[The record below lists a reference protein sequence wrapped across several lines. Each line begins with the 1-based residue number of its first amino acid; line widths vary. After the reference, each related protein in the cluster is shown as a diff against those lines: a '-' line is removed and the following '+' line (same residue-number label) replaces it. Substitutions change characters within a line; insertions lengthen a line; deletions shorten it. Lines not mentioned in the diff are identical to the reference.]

1 MRERRENPHANYQE
15 KFSLEEME
23 RLEQEFNNSLEAD
36 KASAAAA
43 LERAQA
49 MRAWE
54 EAEHARLRPLF
65 VKLNGGYNSVDLL
78 LDAE

>member
-1 MRERRENPHANYQE
+1 MRERRENPHAGYQE
-15 KFSLEEME
+15 RFSPEELAW
-23 RLEQEFNNSLEAD
+23 LEQEFNNSLEAD

-65 VKLNGGYNSVDLL
+65 VRLNGGYNSADLS